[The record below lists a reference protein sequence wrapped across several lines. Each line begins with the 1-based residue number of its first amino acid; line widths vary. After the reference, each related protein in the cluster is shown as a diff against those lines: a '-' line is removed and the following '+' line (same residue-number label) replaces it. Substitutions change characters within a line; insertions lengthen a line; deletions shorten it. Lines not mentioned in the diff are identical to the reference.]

1 MRYKTFS
8 LPQLSWLTPLHYST
22 AKHIRKDFWPGF
34 NSAAGIF
41 CMGEVY
47 DGGVAFNAP
56 YQNVLDSV
64 LDYPTYYQL
73 TWVALLLSDYGG
85 NDQC

>member
-1 MRYKTFS
+1 
-8 LPQLSWLTPLHYST
+8 
-22 AKHIRKDFWPGF
+22 
-34 NSAAGIF
+34 
-41 CMGEVY
+41 MGEVY